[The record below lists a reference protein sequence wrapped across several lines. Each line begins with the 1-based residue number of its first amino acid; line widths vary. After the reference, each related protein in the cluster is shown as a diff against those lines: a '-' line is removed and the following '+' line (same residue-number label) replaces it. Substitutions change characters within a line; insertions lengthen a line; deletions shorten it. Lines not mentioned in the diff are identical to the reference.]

1 MKAEYFVEYI
11 NNGVECSEIWSERT
25 LNEELVKHEVEITH
39 IELAY
44 HLQVALGIIEG

>member
-11 NNGVECSEIWSERT
+11 ENGVECADIWSERT
-25 LNEELVKHEVEITH
+25 LNEELIKHEVEIIH

-44 HLQVALGIIEG
+44 DLQVALGIIEG